1 MVTSQADQRARTAP
15 SAWDHHPVSFPQYP
29 SQYPS
34 QDPYGQPGGA
44 GARDQPGLIPLRPQ
58 RVGEMLGVAFAV
70 LRRHLLPLGGAAIG
84 IALLSS
90 VVLLG
95 LVSANGALQTYADA
109 QWVNDLL
116 AGGSIPGAILLASV
130 ASLLVSTIGAPIIAG
145 MAVAY
150 TGAQALGRDGRGAV
164 TERLAG
170 RWPVL
175 LGVSVAFGVA
185 VSVGLMLLVVP
196 GVVAYLIWLLA
207 APAVV
212 MEKASFGEAFRRSGQ
227 LTRGHRGRI
236 AGAVIV
242 AMLISSVASTVVASM
257 VGALFASASALTS
270 LIVTQLVSS
279 VVGGVGAAWTGAV
292 IAVLYI
298 DIRIRTENLDQA
310 LRRAAAA
317 NPAAAGG
324 VVPGQGKPQINPP
337 GPVG

>member
-1 MVTSQADQRARTAP
+1 
-15 SAWDHHPVSFPQYP
+15 
-29 SQYPS
+29 
-34 QDPYGQPGGA
+34 
-44 GARDQPGLIPLRPQ
+44 
-58 RVGEMLGVAFAV
+58 VAFAV
-70 LRRHLLPLGGAAIG
+70 LRRHLMPLGGAAIG

-90 VVLLG
+90 AVLLG
-95 LVSANGALQTYADA
+95 LIWANGALQTYADA

-116 AGGSIPGAILLASV
+116 AGRSIPGVILLSSV
-130 ASLLVSTIGAPIIAG
+130 AGLLVTTIGAAILAG

-175 LGVSVAFGVA
+175 LGVAVAFGVA
-185 VSVGLMLLVVP
+185 VGIGLMLVVIP
-196 GVVAYLIWLLA
+196 GVAAYLIWLLA

-212 MEKASFGEAFRRSGQ
+212 MEKASFGEAFRRSAQ

-236 AGAVIV
+236 AGAVII

-257 VGALFASASALTS
+257 FGALFASASAVTS
-270 LIVTQLVSS
+270 LIITQLVSS
-279 VVGGVGAAWTGAV
+279 VVSGLGAAWTGALV
-292 IAVLYI
+292 AVLYI

-317 NPAAAGG
+317 NPSPPGG
-324 VVPGQGKPQINPP
+324 LAQGRGRPEVNPP
-337 GPVG
+337 GPAGL

>member
-1 MVTSQADQRARTAP
+1 M
-15 SAWDHHPVSFPQYP
+15 SFPQYP

-70 LRRHLLPLGGAAIG
+70 LRRHLLPLGGAAVG

-95 LVSANGALQTYADA
+95 LVSANDALQTYADA

-116 AGGSIPGAILLASV
+116 AGGSIPGAILLSSV

-175 LGVSVAFGVA
+175 LGVCVVFGVA

-212 MEKASFGEAFRRSGQ
+212 MEKASFGEAFRRSAQ

-236 AGAVIV
+236 AGAVII
-242 AMLISSVASTVVASM
+242 AMLIGSVASTVVASM
-257 VGALFASASALTS
+257 AGALFASSSAVTS
-270 LIVTQLVSS
+270 LVVTQLVSS
-279 VVGGVGAAWTGAV
+279 VVSGLGAAWTGAV
-292 IAVLYI
+292 VAVVYI
-298 DIRIRTENLDQA
+298 EIRIRNENLDQA

-317 NPAAAGG
+317 NP
-324 VVPGQGKPQINPP
+324 PT
-337 GPVG
+337 